1 MMKSVIS
8 FVLLFV
14 MALPASAAKR
24 GDVNGD
30 LTVNV
35 SDVTALVNKILSIA
49 DYHPDLCDLNGDGT
63 VNVSDV
69 TTLVNIILNG
79 DTESSDIQ
87 TFTVNG
93 VTFKM
98 VTVEGGTFTMGGT
111 SEQGAVASD
120 EKPTHSVTLST
131 YLIGKTEVTQELWQA
146 VMGTNPS
153 TTKGNSFPV
162 VKVSWNDCQTF
173 IKKLNALTG
182 KNFRLPT
189 EAEWEYAARGGNK
202 SKAYKYSG
210 STTIG
215 NVAWY
220 KANAGIIKPVAS
232 LQPNE
237 LGIYDMSGNVWEFC
251 NDWYG
256 NYSGEAQTNPIG
268 PASGDYRVERGGSCA
283 TGADQC
289 RISYRGA
296 ADPTVPFDHVGLRL
310 CLSTEPSFTVNGV
323 SFDMVEVEGGTFTM
337 GATAEQGSDAYGDE
351 KPTHQVTLP
360 SYYIG
365 KTEVTQELWQAVMGS
380 NPSNFTGTNLP
391 VEKVSWDDCK
401 TFIAKLNALT
411 GKNFRLPTEAEWE
424 FAARGGNKSRGYK
437 YCGSNTLSDVAWYVD
452 NSDNKTHPVAAKAP
466 NELGIY
472 DMSGN
477 VLEWCND
484 WYSSSYYTSE
494 SQTNPTGPDSG
505 SSRVRRGGSWNYSE
519 HTCRVSY
526 RGNNTPSFRYNYL
539 GLRLCLSADE
549 SFTVNGVSFAMV
561 PVAGGTFT
569 MGATSEQG
577 TNIDSNEKPTH
588 QVTLSSYMIGKTE
601 VTQELWLAVMGSK
614 PSYFRGDNLPV
625 EQVSWD
631 DCQKFI
637 TKLNALTGKNF
648 RLPTEAEWEYAARGG
663 NMSQGYKYS
672 GSNEIGDVAWY
683 DNNSGNKTH
692 SVATKAPNELG
703 IYDMSGNLW
712 EWCSDWYG
720 SYSSTAQTN
729 PTGPDSGSNRIIR
742 GGSWG
747 HDLLDCRVA
756 IRGAIVQTSSSI
768 GFGLRLAF

>member
-14 MALPASAAKR
+14 MALSASAAKR

-210 STTIG
+210 SSTIG

-232 LQPNE
+232 MQPNE
-237 LGIYDMSGNVWEFC
+237 LGIYDMSGNVWELC

-268 PASGDYRVERGGSCA
+268 PASGDYRVQRGGSCA
-283 TGADQC
+283 TSADQC

-296 ADPTVPFDHVGLRL
+296 ADPTAPFDHVGLRL

-337 GATAEQGSDAYGDE
+337 GATAEQTGVFGDE

-411 GKNFRLPTEAEWE
+411 GKNFRLPTEAEW
-424 FAARGGNKSRGYK
+424 
-437 YCGSNTLSDVAWYVD
+437 
-452 NSDNKTHPVAAKAP
+452 
-466 NELGIY
+466 
-472 DMSGN
+472 
-477 VLEWCND
+477 
-484 WYSSSYYTSE
+484 
-494 SQTNPTGPDSG
+494 
-505 SSRVRRGGSWNYSE
+505 
-519 HTCRVSY
+519 
-526 RGNNTPSFRYNYL
+526 
-539 GLRLCLSADE
+539 
-549 SFTVNGVSFAMV
+549 
-561 PVAGGTFT
+561 
-569 MGATSEQG
+569 
-577 TNIDSNEKPTH
+577 
-588 QVTLSSYMIGKTE
+588 
-601 VTQELWLAVMGSK
+601 
-614 PSYFRGDNLPV
+614 
-625 EQVSWD
+625 
-631 DCQKFI
+631 
-637 TKLNALTGKNF
+637 
-648 RLPTEAEWEYAARGG
+648 
-663 NMSQGYKYS
+663 
-672 GSNEIGDVAWY
+672 
-683 DNNSGNKTH
+683 
-692 SVATKAPNELG
+692 
-703 IYDMSGNLW
+703 
-712 EWCSDWYG
+712 
-720 SYSSTAQTN
+720 
-729 PTGPDSGSNRIIR
+729 
-742 GGSWG
+742 
-747 HDLLDCRVA
+747 
-756 IRGAIVQTSSSI
+756 
-768 GFGLRLAF
+768 

>member
-14 MALPASAAKR
+14 MALSASAAKR

-173 IKKLNALTG
+173 IKKLNVLTG

-210 STTIG
+210 SSTID

-237 LGIYDMSGNVWEFC
+237 LGIYDMSGNVWELC

-268 PASGDYRVERGGSCA
+268 PASGDYRVQRGGSCA
-283 TGADQC
+283 TSADQC

-296 ADPTVPFDHVGLRL
+296 ADPTAPFDHVGLRL

-337 GATAEQGSDAYGDE
+337 GATAEQTGVFGDE

-380 NPSNFTGTNLP
+380 NPSNFTGKNLP

-452 NSDNKTHPVAAKAP
+452 NSDNKTHPVAAKTP

-505 SSRVRRGGSWNYSE
+505 SSRVRRGGSWNYRE
-519 HTCRVSY
+519 NTCRVSY
-526 RGNNTPSFRYNYL
+526 RGDTTPSFRYNYL

-747 HDLLDCRVA
+747 HELLDCRVA
-756 IRGAIVQTSSSI
+756 TRGAIGQTSRSI

>member
-14 MALPASAAKR
+14 MSLPASAAKR

-63 VNVSDV
+63 MNVSDV

-79 DTESSDIQ
+79 DTESADIQ

-93 VTFKM
+93 VTFNM

-153 TTKGNSFPV
+153 TTKGNTFPV

-173 IKKLNALTG
+173 INKLNVLTG

-210 STTIG
+210 SSTIG

-220 KANAGIIKPVAS
+220 KANAGVIKPVAS

-237 LGIYDMSGNVWEFC
+237 LGIYDMSGNVWELC

-268 PASGDYRVERGGSCA
+268 PASGDYRVQRGGSCA
-283 TGADQC
+283 TSADQC

-296 ADPTVPFDHVGLRL
+296 ADPTAPFDHVGLRL

-337 GATAEQGSDAYGDE
+337 GATAEQTGVFGDE
-351 KPTHQVTLP
+351 KPAHQVTLP

-380 NPSNFTGTNLP
+380 NPSNFTGKNLP

-452 NSDNKTHPVAAKAP
+452 NSDNKTHPVAAKTP

-505 SSRVRRGGSWNYSE
+505 SSRVRRGGSWNYRE
-519 HTCRVSY
+519 NTCRVSY
-526 RGNNTPSFRYNYL
+526 RGDTTPSFRYNYL

-601 VTQELWLAVMGSK
+601 VTQALWQAVMGSN

-631 DCQKFI
+631 DCQMFI

-703 IYDMSGNLW
+703 IYDMSGNVW
-712 EWCSDWYG
+712 EWCSDWFNI
-720 SYSSTAQTN
+720 YSSTAQTN

-747 HDLLDCRVA
+747 HELLDCRVA
-756 IRGAIVQTSSSI
+756 TRGAIGQTSRSI

>member
-14 MALPASAAKR
+14 MALSASAAKR

-79 DTESSDIQ
+79 DTGSSDIQ

-173 IKKLNALTG
+173 INKLNALTG

-210 STTIG
+210 SSSIN

-232 LQPNE
+232 MQPNE

-268 PASGDYRVERGGSCA
+268 PASGDYRVQRGGSCA

-296 ADPTVPFDHVGLRL
+296 ADPTAPFDHVGLRL

-337 GATAEQGSDAYGDE
+337 GATAEQTGVFGDE
-351 KPTHQVTLP
+351 KPAHQVTLP

-519 HTCRVSY
+519 NTCRVSR
-526 RGNNTPSFRYNYL
+526 RGNTTPSFRYNYL

-569 MGATSEQG
+569 MGATHEQG

-588 QVTLSSYMIGKTE
+588 QVTLSSYMIGKTG
-601 VTQELWLAVMGSK
+601 VTQALWLAVMGSK

-692 SVATKAPNELG
+692 PVATKVPNELG

-712 EWCSDWYG
+712 EWCSDWFNI
-720 SYSSTAQTN
+720 YSSTAQTN
-729 PTGPDSGSNRIIR
+729 PTGPDSGSNRITR

-747 HDLLDCRVA
+747 YDLTGCRVA
-756 IRGAIVQTSSSI
+756 KRAATGQTSRSYYI
-768 GFGLRLAF
+768 GLRLAF

>member
-1 MMKSVIS
+1 MKSVIS

-173 IKKLNALTG
+173 IKKLNVLTG

-210 STTIG
+210 SSTIN

-268 PASGDYRVERGGSCA
+268 PASGDYRVQRGGSCA

-296 ADPTVPFDHVGLRL
+296 ADPTAPFDHVGLRL

-337 GATAEQGSDAYGDE
+337 GATAEQTGVFGDE

-380 NPSNFTGTNLP
+380 NPSNFKGTNLP
-391 VEKVSWDDCK
+391 VEKVSWEDCK

-452 NSDNKTHPVAAKAP
+452 NSDNKTHPVAAKTP

-519 HTCRVSY
+519 NTCRVSR
-526 RGNNTPSFRYNYL
+526 RGNTTPSFRYNYL

-569 MGATSEQG
+569 MGATHEQG

-601 VTQELWLAVMGSK
+601 VTQALWRAVTGET

-756 IRGAIVQTSSSI
+756 IRGAIGQTSRSI

>member
-14 MALPASAAKR
+14 MALSASAAKR

-79 DTESSDIQ
+79 DTGSSDIQ

-210 STTIG
+210 SSTIG

-237 LGIYDMSGNVWEFC
+237 LGIYDMSGNVWELC

-268 PASGDYRVERGGSCA
+268 PASGDYRVQRGGSCA
-283 TGADQC
+283 TSADQC

-296 ADPTVPFDHVGLRL
+296 ADPTAPFDHVGLRL

-337 GATAEQGSDAYGDE
+337 GATAEQTGVFGDE

-452 NSDNKTHPVAAKAP
+452 NSDNKTHPVAAKTP

-505 SSRVRRGGSWNYSE
+505 SSRVRRGGSWNYRE
-519 HTCRVSY
+519 NTCRVSY
-526 RGNNTPSFRYNYL
+526 RGNTTPSFRYNYL
-539 GLRLCLSADE
+539 GLRLCLSAEE

-601 VTQELWLAVMGSK
+601 VTQALWQAVMGSN

-712 EWCSDWYG
+712 EWCSDWFNI
-720 SYSSTAQTN
+720 YSSTAQTN

-756 IRGAIVQTSSSI
+756 IRGAIGQTSSSI

>member
-153 TTKGNSFPV
+153 TTKGNSLPV

-173 IKKLNALTG
+173 INKLNALTG
-182 KNFRLPT
+182 KNFRFPT

-210 STTIG
+210 SSSIN

-220 KANAGIIKPVAS
+220 KANAGVIKPVAS

-237 LGIYDMSGNVWEFC
+237 LGIYDMSGNVWELC

-268 PASGDYRVERGGSCA
+268 PASGDYRVQRGGSCA

-296 ADPTVPFDHVGLRL
+296 ADPTAPFDHVGLRL

-323 SFDMVEVEGGTFTM
+323 SFEMVKVEGGTFTM
-337 GATAEQGSDAYGDE
+337 GATAEQTGVFGDE

-380 NPSNFTGTNLP
+380 NPSNFTGKNLP

-452 NSDNKTHPVAAKAP
+452 NSDNKTHPVAAKTP

-505 SSRVRRGGSWNYSE
+505 SSRVRRGGSWNYRE
-519 HTCRVSY
+519 NTCRVSY
-526 RGNNTPSFRYNYL
+526 RGNTTPSFRYNYL

-588 QVTLSSYMIGKTE
+588 QVMLSSYMIGKTE

-712 EWCSDWYG
+712 EWCSDWFNI
-720 SYSSTAQTN
+720 YSSTAQTN
-729 PTGPDSGSNRIIR
+729 PTGPDSGSNRITR

-747 HDLLDCRVA
+747 YDLTGCHVA
-756 IRGAIVQTSSSI
+756 KRAATGQTSRSYYI
-768 GFGLRLAF
+768 GLRLAF

>member
-79 DTESSDIQ
+79 DTGSSDIQ

-173 IKKLNALTG
+173 IKKLNVLTG

-210 STTIG
+210 SSTIG

-268 PASGDYRVERGGSCA
+268 PASGDYRVQRGGSCA
-283 TGADQC
+283 TSADQC

-296 ADPTVPFDHVGLRL
+296 ADPTAPFDHVGLRL

-337 GATAEQGSDAYGDE
+337 GATAEQTGVFGDE

-452 NSDNKTHPVAAKAP
+452 NSDNKTHPVAAKTP

-519 HTCRVSY
+519 NTCRVSY
-526 RGNNTPSFRYNYL
+526 RGNTTPSFRYNYL

-692 SVATKAPNELG
+692 PVATKAPNELG

-720 SYSSTAQTN
+720 SYSSSAQTN

-756 IRGAIVQTSSSI
+756 IRGAIGQTSRSI

>member
-173 IKKLNALTG
+173 INKLNVLTG

-210 STTIG
+210 SSTIG

-220 KANAGIIKPVAS
+220 KANAGVIKPVAS

-237 LGIYDMSGNVWEFC
+237 LGIYDMSGNVWELC

-268 PASGDYRVERGGSCA
+268 PASGDYRVQRGGSCA
-283 TGADQC
+283 TSADQC

-337 GATAEQGSDAYGDE
+337 GATAEQTGVFGDE

-380 NPSNFTGTNLP
+380 NPSNFTGKNLP

-437 YCGSNTLSDVAWYVD
+437 YSGSNTLSDVAWYVD
-452 NSDNKTHPVAAKAP
+452 NSDNKTHPVAAKTP

-519 HTCRVSY
+519 NTCRVSY

-539 GLRLCLSADE
+539 GLRLCLSAEE

-569 MGATSEQG
+569 MGATAEQG

-601 VTQELWLAVMGSK
+601 VTQALWRAVTGET

-756 IRGAIVQTSSSI
+756 IRGAIGQTSSSI